1 MKRDIFSLT
10 AAKYLPIIHNFVF
23 ISLQDID
30 VKRFKTHSLKIFT
43 KYKFYELGHYPKVY
57 IVFCVY

>member
-30 VKRFKTHSLKIFT
+30 VKRFKTHSLKYLQNINSMS
-43 KYKFYELGHYPKVY
+43 
-57 IVFCVY
+57 